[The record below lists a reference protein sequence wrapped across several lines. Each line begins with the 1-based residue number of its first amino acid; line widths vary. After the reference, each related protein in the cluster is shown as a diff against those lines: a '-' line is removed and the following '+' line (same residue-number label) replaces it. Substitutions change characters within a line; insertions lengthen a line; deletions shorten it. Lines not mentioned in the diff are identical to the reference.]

1 MAARPNFVYAPNL
14 SICFISRKHSS
25 FLINNNHFPPTH
37 DPFPHPPRCSARA
50 GHTRG
55 SRRWISWLALHSWQ
69 QGPCRQVQSQRTQ
82 HTDRQQQLHIYFS
95 KQKKKN
101 SRIELDKS
109 KRKKRVLVCTSTTST
124 AQLPRPLPARPYSR
138 RKPQSSWLM
147 MARISGL
154 RLFRYIE
161 PGEPIV
167 TGKLRQG
174 RLITVHGLLLATV
187 LSPLLRRGSRPNVGR
202 RRPPPLRNGP
212 AADHPPLQRNL
223 PACVQKGGWVEEAKA
238 QDSGEALIACQPLLE
253 AVTKSKKTLA
263 SPQESV

>member
-1 MAARPNFVYAPNL
+1 MIKV
-14 SICFISRKHSS
+14 K
-25 FLINNNHFPPTH
+25 
-37 DPFPHPPRCSARA
+37 
-50 GHTRG
+50 
-55 SRRWISWLALHSWQ
+55 
-69 QGPCRQVQSQRTQ
+69 
-82 HTDRQQQLHIYFS
+82 
-95 KQKKKN
+95 
-101 SRIELDKS
+101 E
-109 KRKKRVLVCTSTTST
+109 KRRVLVCTSTTST

-138 RKPQSSWLM
+138 RKPQSSWRM
-147 MARISGL
+147 MARISGQ

-202 RRPPPLRNGP
+202 RRPPPPRNGP
-212 AADHPPLQRNL
+212 AADPPPLQRNL

-253 AVTKSKKTLA
+253 AVTKSKKALA